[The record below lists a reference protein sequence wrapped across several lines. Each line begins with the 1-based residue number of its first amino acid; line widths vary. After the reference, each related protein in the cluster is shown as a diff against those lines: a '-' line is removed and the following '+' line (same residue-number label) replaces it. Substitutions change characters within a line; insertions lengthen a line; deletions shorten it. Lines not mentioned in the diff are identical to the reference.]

1 MSSITLRS
9 VKGSPLTNTEVD
21 NNFNNLNTDK
31 LQVTGTPTNGQTVI
45 WDGTAWVPG
54 TSASYPGAGIAYSTG
69 TAWGT
74 SYTTSGTGTVLALAT
89 GSTLTSATLVTP
101 ALGTPVSGNFSTGT
115 FTWPTFNQD
124 TTGTAAGLSAT
135 LAVASGGTGATT
147 AGGALTNLGAIGSVA
162 SADGSVT
169 VAQTGS
175 AVDLS
180 VSVAASTTNVIVQVR
195 NTTGATLTKGTVV
208 YMSGATGQI
217 PTVSKALATSDATSA
232 QSLGMMTADLANN
245 ANGYVTI
252 IGLLTGVDTS
262 AFTDG
267 AQLYLSGT
275 TAGTYTSTKTY
286 APVHLVY
293 VGVVEHAHPT
303 QGKIFVKVQNGY
315 ELDEIHDV
323 SAQSPTTGQTIVFNS
338 VTGLWEKNTV
348 SLTAGV
354 NGTLPIA
361 NGGTGST
368 DGTASLNIN
377 GTVGATTP
385 ATGSFTT
392 VTTSGDVTV
401 GGNFTV
407 NGTTTTLNST
417 TLTVDDKNIELGEI
431 ASPTDVT
438 ADGGGLTLKGTTSK
452 SILWDNANTN
462 WTSSENWNLAAGKT
476 YKIANV
482 TLLSPTGLGSTV
494 VSSSLTSVGTIAT
507 GVWQATTIAVAYGGT
522 GVTTSTGSGNLVL
535 STSPTL
541 VTPVLGTP
549 TSATLTNA
557 TGLPVSTGISG
568 LGTGVAS
575 FLATPSSANLAS
587 ALTDETGS
595 GSAVFG
601 TAPTLVTP
609 YFQSYEEK
617 VVTATVSTST
627 YNIDLSLGNI
637 FYFTISTNVTFTF
650 TNPPAAGRS
659 KPATI
664 ILQQDATGSRLATFT
679 SAKYTDGTAP
689 ILSTGANQIDILTFF
704 TVNSGTSYFGTF
716 AMANVS

>member
-45 WDGTAWVPG
+45 WNGTAWVPG
-54 TSASYPGAGIAYSTG
+54 TSASYPGVGIAYSTG

-89 GSTLTSATLVTP
+89 DSTLTSATLVTP

-115 FTWPTFNQD
+115 FTWPTFNQN

-147 AGGALTNLGAIGSVA
+147 TGGALTNLGAIGSVA

-252 IGLLTGVDTS
+252 IGLLTGIDTS

-368 DGTASLNIN
+368 NGTASLNIN

-385 ATGSFTT
+385 TTGSFTT
-392 VTTSGDVTV
+392 VTTSSDVTV
-401 GGNFTV
+401 GGNLTV
-407 NGTTTTLNST
+407 NGTTTTVNST
-417 TLTVDDKNIELGEI
+417 TLNVDDKNIELGAV
-431 ASPTDVT
+431 ASPTDTT
-438 ADGGGLTLKGTTSK
+438 ADGGGIDLLGTTTK
-452 SILWDNANTN
+452 TIRWDSANAN
-462 WTSSENWNLAAGKT
+462 WTSSENWNLATGKT
-476 YKIANV
+476 YKINNV

-494 VSSSLTSVGTIAT
+494 VGSSLTSVGTLAT
-507 GVWQATTIAVAYGGT
+507 GTWQATTIAVAYGGT

-568 LGTGVAS
+568 LGTGVAT

-650 TNPPAAGRS
+650 TNPPVSGRS

>member
-45 WDGTAWVPG
+45 WNGTAWVPG
-54 TSASYPGAGIAYSTG
+54 TSASYPGVGIAYSTG

-74 SYTTSGTGTVLALAT
+74 SYTTSGTGVVLALAT
-89 GSTLTSATLVTP
+89 DSTLTSATLVTP

-115 FTWPTFNQD
+115 FTWPTFNQN

-252 IGLLTGVDTS
+252 IGLLTGIDTS

-368 DGTASLNIN
+368 NGTVSLNIN

-452 SILWDNANTN
+452 SIIWDNTNAN
-462 WTSSENWNLAAGKT
+462 WTSSENWNLATGKT
-476 YKIANV
+476 YKVANV

-494 VSSSLTSVGTIAT
+494 VGSSLTSVGTLAT

-568 LGTGVAS
+568 LGTGVAT

>member
-101 ALGTPVSGNFSTGT
+101 ALGTPVSGNFGTGT
-115 FTWPTFNQD
+115 FTWPTFNQN

-175 AVDLS
+175 AIDLS

-368 DGTASLNIN
+368 NGTASLNIN

-438 ADGGGLTLKGTTSK
+438 ADGGGLRLKGTTSK

>member
-1 MSSITLRS
+1 
-9 VKGSPLTNTEVD
+9 V
-21 NNFNNLNTDK
+21 
-31 LQVTGTPTNGQTVI
+31 
-45 WDGTAWVPG
+45 
-54 TSASYPGAGIAYSTG
+54 GIAYSTG

-89 GSTLTSATLVTP
+89 DSTLTSATLVTP

-115 FTWPTFNQD
+115 FTWPTFNQN

-147 AGGALTNLGAIGSVA
+147 TGGALTNLGAIGSVA

-252 IGLLTGVDTS
+252 IGLLTGIDTS

-368 DGTASLNIN
+368 NGTASLNIN

-385 ATGSFTT
+385 TTGSFTT
-392 VTTSGDVTV
+392 VTTSSDVTV
-401 GGNFTV
+401 GGNLTV
-407 NGTTTTLNST
+407 NGTTTTVNST
-417 TLTVDDKNIELGEI
+417 TLNVDDKNIELGAV
-431 ASPTDVT
+431 ASPTDTT
-438 ADGGGLTLKGTTSK
+438 ADGGGIDLLGTTTK
-452 SILWDNANTN
+452 TIRWDSANAN
-462 WTSSENWNLAAGKT
+462 WTSSENWNLATGKT
-476 YKIANV
+476 YKINNV

-494 VSSSLTSVGTIAT
+494 VGSSLTSVGTLAT
-507 GVWQATTIAVAYGGT
+507 GTWQATTIAVAYGGT

-568 LGTGVAS
+568 LGTGVAT

-650 TNPPAAGRS
+650 TNPPVSGRS

>member
-45 WDGTAWVPG
+45 WNGTAWVPG
-54 TSASYPGAGIAYSTG
+54 TSASYPGVGIAYSTG

-74 SYTTSGTGTVLALAT
+74 SYTTSGTGVVLALAT
-89 GSTLTSATLVTP
+89 DSTLTSATLVTP

-115 FTWPTFNQD
+115 FTWPTFNQN

-252 IGLLTGVDTS
+252 IGLLTGIDTS

-368 DGTASLNIN
+368 NGTVSLNIN

-452 SILWDNANTN
+452 SIIWDNTNAN
-462 WTSSENWNLAAGKT
+462 WTSSENWNLATGKT
-476 YKIANV
+476 YKVANV

-494 VSSSLTSVGTIAT
+494 VGSSLTSVGTLAT

-568 LGTGVAS
+568 LGTGVAT

-650 TNPPAAGRS
+650 TKPPVAGRS